1 MCWIRPQNEYCVHG
15 SLRSCLLRI
24 FLTGQ
29 QQTLGLS
36 CLALCVQVCHAAHW
50 KKIILSCLSLCGV
63 RSTLRG
69 LARLSPGAMLL
80 ALKLPNRLKDL
91 SLGNHVGLDFE
102 ACDCLSDG
110 SWSFD
115 WIRPNSTLYIAPEE
129 HSPSLYLNVEVIIWT
144 TPWCLTNLFKIC
156 IRKNKSPMTSLPT
169 GPMMRL
175 WKEQKTPAMVLST
188 HYLSLLSLLSI

>member
-1 MCWIRPQNEYCVHG
+1 MLKTTPKWVLCTWFIEVMSAQDFPYRAAANSGSFMPRP
-15 SLRSCLLRI
+15 
-24 FLTGQ
+24 
-29 QQTLGLS
+29 
-36 CLALCVQVCHAAHW
+36 LCVQVCHAAHW

-80 ALKLPNRLKDL
+80 ALKLPNHLKDL
-91 SLGNHVGLDFE
+91 SLRNHVGLDFE

-129 HSPSLYLNVEVIIWT
+129 HLNSPFPLIIPQCGGNHMNNT
-144 TPWCLTNLFKIC
+144 LVSHKPF
-156 IRKNKSPMTSLPT
+156 
-169 GPMMRL
+169 
-175 WKEQKTPAMVLST
+175 
-188 HYLSLLSLLSI
+188 